1 MTAGVQLSNPTI
13 SYITLAL
20 LEETGWY
27 KSIFKGYGEFI
38 NWGRNKGCSILQDGN
53 CSSDEYCTK

>member
-1 MTAGVQLSNPTI
+1 MTAGVAVNNPTI

-27 KSIFKGYGEFI
+27 KKIHKNNGKYI
-38 NWGRNKGCSILQDGN
+38 NFGFRKGCGILQASN
-53 CSSDEYCTK
+53 CSSN